1 MEPIPETVEALREL
15 TRFGDD
21 MTARTLWRISS
32 SVEEIVPDVA
42 GLSLTLVVDGL
53 TFTMTATN
61 RPVVELDAWQ
71 YLDGGPCDTTMH
83 TGEHHAYRAG
93 DAVDED
99 RWHLFA
105 RATSAAGIR
114 STLSLPILRDGVV
127 VAGVNVYGSTPDAFD
142 GHHEEVAEVCGAWAA
157 GAVTNADLGF
167 ATRSLAVQAPQRL
180 RDSAAVDRAVG
191 TLMARWE
198 ISVEEAE
205 SRLREAARRAGLAD
219 ADMARM
225 VLRLLLDPPDAEG
238 LEGTADD

>member
-21 MTARTLWRISS
+21 ATARTLSRISA
-32 SVEEIVPDVA
+32 SVEEIVPEVT

-53 TFTMTATN
+53 TFTMTATD
-61 RPVVELDAWQ
+61 RPVVEMDAWQ

-83 TGEHHAYRAG
+83 TGTPHTYRAD
-93 DAVDED
+93 DAVDEVS
-99 RWHLFA
+99 WHLFA

-127 VAGVNVYGSTPDAFD
+127 IAGVNVYASTLDAFD

-167 ATRSLAVQAPQRL
+167 NTRSLAIQAPQRL
-180 RDSAAVDRAVG
+180 RDSAAVDQAVG
-191 TLMARWE
+191 TLMARWD

-205 SRLREAARRAGLAD
+205 RRLREAAWRAGLDD
-219 ADMARM
+219 ADMARI
-225 VLRLLLDPPDAEG
+225 VLDLLLRHSDADAPEDPSGD
-238 LEGTADD
+238 